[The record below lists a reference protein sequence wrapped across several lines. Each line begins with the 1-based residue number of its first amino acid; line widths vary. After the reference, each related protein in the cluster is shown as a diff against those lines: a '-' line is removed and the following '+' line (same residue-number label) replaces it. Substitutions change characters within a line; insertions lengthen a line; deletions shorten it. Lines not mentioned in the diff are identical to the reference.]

1 MLMAFGGGA
10 ERNKAQFAELLGAAG
25 FRLRRI
31 TPTNGI
37 FLVVEAEAV

>member
-10 ERNKAQFAELLGAAG
+10 ERSKAQFAELLSAAG
-25 FRLRRI
+25 FRLRRL

-37 FLVVEAEAV
+37 FLVLEAEPV